1 MSYEFR
7 VAVITTLQVGYETI
21 ETISFEGTAPTNTPT
36 SIQVSYTLDQII
48 LSWNPPD
55 WDHRH
60 GIFESYEIKCYRNKP
75 SMNVSHVDVDEKT
88 NTLLND
94 QLKSQEDQHF
104 NVTLLNSRVQW
115 PISAPNDLLNIIPWP
130 SGQIRLNYPN
140 DFNYKHGEIDSRQN
154 NNDNTVRY
162 GGSNNNN
169 IYACVIRAVNVYGFG
184 PWSTEKI
191 ILPKKPSI
199 PPSPTNIRAIFLNQ
213 HQLRISWSLP
223 LNLLQTIS
231 SHLIE
236 KLTQNEINKLIISSG
251 YNYLYF
257 AIYISPLIK
266 INWKRYTTKG
276 PTTEFIL
283 VSLITN

>member
-1 MSYEFR
+1 MLIELHVHSFLMTNSSQLTSPKHTFR
-7 VAVITTLQVGYETI
+7 ELKFNYTI
-21 ETISFEGTAPTNTPT
+21 ISLKNKFTSCFSAFNLAPTNTPT

-191 ILPKKPSI
+191 ILPKKPCKSR
-199 PPSPTNIRAIFLNQ
+199 PFF
-213 HQLRISWSLP
+213 
-223 LNLLQTIS
+223 
-231 SHLIE
+231 E
-236 KLTQNEINKLIISSG
+236 
-251 YNYLYF
+251 
-257 AIYISPLIK
+257 
-266 INWKRYTTKG
+266 
-276 PTTEFIL
+276 
-283 VSLITN
+283 